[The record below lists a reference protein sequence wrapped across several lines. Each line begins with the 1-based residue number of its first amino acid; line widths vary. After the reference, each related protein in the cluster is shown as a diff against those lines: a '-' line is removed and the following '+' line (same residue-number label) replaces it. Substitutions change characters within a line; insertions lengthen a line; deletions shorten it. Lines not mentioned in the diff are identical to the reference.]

1 VEAGSPGIPV
11 GVPLVVTIFATV
23 RNSGAKMLTVPG
35 FYLSSIKIP
44 GCYQGADLNS
54 TSLAYTYS
62 IIQYI
67 ILHID

>member
-1 VEAGSPGIPV
+1 MEAGSPGIPV

-23 RNSGAKMLTVPG
+23 GNSGAKTFTVPG

-44 GCYQGADLNS
+44 GCYQGTDLNS
-54 TSLAYTYS
+54 TSLAYS